1 MLVNEIKTA
10 KNKSRKMTSSLGFKD
25 LVICTVTKASFQE
38 IKTETKRNLLAHS
51 KHYSWKFRY
60 LESSV
65 F

>member
-51 KHYSWKFRY
+51 KHYS
-60 LESSV
+60 
-65 F
+65 